1 MYGKIAILLQIVKP
15 TIRASWPNVQFKYLF
30 YEFNRNEIKGI
41 SLDLFTLCAWL
52 TSSEARNLT
61 HKYWFNVE
69 NHKYFIHIY
78 RWARMD
84 EDYRSPWCID
94 SVDLAYIMLP
104 ALHQPH
110 YCLLN
115 ISSAFFLYLQNHID
129 NAFCFAVSSWIG
141 LRMKRKSSCTTPTQT
156 HTHNSIRQ
164 CVCVDGTLV
173 IFTGICKIH
182 LHNASPLIAS
192 QSHPKNALHD
202 NTTFPAM
209 PMVVQWRAW
218 LGQRMGSWLI
228 DVCLKHLESHV
239 CVFLSNGN
247 TLQIAR
253 FASYLS
259 HGTRSRVY
267 A

>member
-141 LRMKRKSSCTTPTQT
+141 LRMKRKSCCTTPTQT

-164 CVCVDGTLV
+164 CVCVFVWMERSLSSRAFV
-173 IFTGICKIH
+173 KFICIMLH
-182 LHNASPLIAS
+182 LSLLPSRTQKMLFMTIQHFRLCQWWYSGVRDWDSEWA
-192 QSHPKNALHD
+192 HD
-202 NTTFPAM
+202 
-209 PMVVQWRAW
+209 
-218 LGQRMGSWLI
+218 
-228 DVCLKHLESHV
+228 
-239 CVFLSNGN
+239 
-247 TLQIAR
+247 
-253 FASYLS
+253 
-259 HGTRSRVY
+259 
-267 A
+267 